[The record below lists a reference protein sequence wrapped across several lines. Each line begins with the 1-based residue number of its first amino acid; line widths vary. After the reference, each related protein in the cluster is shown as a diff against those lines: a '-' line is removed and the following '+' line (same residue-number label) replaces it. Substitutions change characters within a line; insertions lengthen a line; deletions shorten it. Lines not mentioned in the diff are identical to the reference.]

1 MDDQQKKTALRMIPY
16 GLYVLTCEHGDQVA
30 AATVNWLAQTSFAPP
45 LITVAIK
52 EGSGAH
58 TLVKEKKSF
67 ALSMLGKNDAA
78 AAFAFFKPTEKDGD
92 TLNGQAVINGS
103 HGHPLLKDAPAF
115 LECNVV
121 EFIETG
127 DHSVVIAEVIN
138 AGVNKEPEGRPD
150 DHILLLKDL
159 GEKVFYGG

>member
-1 MDDQQKKTALRMIPY
+1 MDEQQKKTTLRMIPY
-16 GLYVLTCEHGDQVA
+16 GLYVLTCESNEQVA
-30 AATVNWLAQTSFAPP
+30 AATVNWVTQTSFAPP

-52 EGSGAH
+52 AGSGAH
-58 TLVKEKKSF
+58 ELVKAQKSF

-78 AAFAFFKPTEKDGD
+78 AAFAFFKPTERDGD
-92 TLNGQAVINGS
+92 TLNGQTVIKGN
-103 HGHPLLKDAPAF
+103 HGHPLLKNAPAF
-115 LECNVV
+115 VECNVV

-138 AGVNKEPEGRPD
+138 AGVHQEFEGRPD